1 VLLTI
6 NTQSLSVEKKPGR
19 RLSEFRLDE
28 RKLQDVLFRSLDR
41 LFADDEL
48 ILLMQSKRGRE
59 EPDLMAIDKEGYL
72 YIFELKAWESTSE
85 NLLQVLR
92 YGQLYG
98 TSQYRELDSM
108 YREHAGSG
116 QSLADAHK
124 EKFEVELRKEDFNG
138 KQIFVVVTNGL
149 DHKTRAAIQYWRSC
163 KLDIRPWV
171 YRVYEGRSEHECFLE
186 VSAFRKDDN
195 PFEDLDEG
203 YFILNT
209 NVSNDI
215 IDHEDMLNNRKAAAY
230 FSPWKEKIAQLERG
244 DVVFLY
250 QSGVGI
256 VALGEAD
263 GKLCKADYHGKTEH
277 REDEFYRKLNKFQFV
292 DPPLSAA
299 EIKRISGTNYVFMS
313 TMFGVDAESGKK
325 IRQYISERGTKK

>member
-1 VLLTI
+1 MLLTI
-6 NTQSLSVEKKPGR
+6 NTRLLSVEKKPGR
-19 RLSEFRLDE
+19 RLREFGLDE

-59 EPDLMAIDKEGYL
+59 DPDLMAIDKDGYL

-98 TSQYRELDSM
+98 ESQYDELNSI
-108 YREHAGSG
+108 YRGYTSSG
-116 QSLADAHK
+116 QHLADAHK
-124 EKFEVELRKEDFNG
+124 EKFGIELRKEDFNRG
-138 KQIFVVVTNGL
+138 QVFVVVTNGL

-171 YRVYEGRSEHECFLE
+171 YRVYEGKTEQECLLE
-186 VSAFRKDDN
+186 VAAFRTNDN
-195 PFEDLDEG
+195 PFEDLAEG
-203 YFILNT
+203 FFILNT
-209 NVSNDI
+209 NVRNDVV
-215 IDHEDMLNNRKAAAY
+215 DHEDMLQNRKAAAY
-230 FSPWKEKIAQLERG
+230 FSPWKEKIARLERG

-256 VALGEAD
+256 VAVGEAD
-263 GKLCKADYHGKTEH
+263 GKLCKVDYHGKPEH
-277 REDEFYRKLNKFQFV
+277 KEEEYYRKGGFKLQVQRVNNGAGAHRLPVAWQ
-292 DPPLSAA
+292 S
-299 EIKRISGTNYVFMS
+299 
-313 TMFGVDAESGKK
+313 
-325 IRQYISERGTKK
+325 